1 MKNSRRCSKCGGSDI
16 VRIPDRRGRCA
27 SGNNIYTSNFEN
39 FGKIPVIRYVCCSC
53 GYVENWVEDP
63 ASPAGHPHALR
74 LTCKW
79 KTAPAARPLN
89 GLQGAVLFFL
99 YGSAAALCA
108 GRAALS
114 AGLPVICA
122 RAVLSQEVLCP
133 AHIGAQEPRPG
144 RSEPSEAPFSPLPP
158 APRHDIQPEPR
169 LCPMRKAHGCGR

>member
-53 GYVENWVEDP
+53 GYVETGWKILP
-63 ASPAGHPHALR
+63 PCRPSARASVDLQMENRSRRTPIEWAAGSGFVFLLWFSGGALR
-74 LTCKW
+74 GPCGSIRG
-79 KTAPAARPLN
+79 PARNMRP
-89 GLQGAVLFFL
+89 GRAFA
-99 YGSAAALCA
+99 GSA
-108 GRAALS
+108 
-114 AGLPVICA
+114 
-122 RAVLSQEVLCP
+122 CP

-169 LCPMRKAHGCGR
+169 LCPMRKAHAAGR